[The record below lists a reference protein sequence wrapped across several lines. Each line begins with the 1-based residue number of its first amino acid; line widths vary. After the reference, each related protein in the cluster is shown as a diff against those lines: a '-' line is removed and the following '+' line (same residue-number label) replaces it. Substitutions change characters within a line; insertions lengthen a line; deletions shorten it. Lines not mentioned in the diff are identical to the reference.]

1 MFSAILGFIPKL
13 VSNFLYRKLNYEHAR
28 EGLAALRVAE
38 GIFKASR
45 DLGGMYSHPWYLG
58 KEIVDSSKLIEDLDA
73 LGNRARSKKLHFI
86 LNNIKKNLDT
96 IYINAT
102 VNPLII
108 VDGESDLTDEQN
120 ELNLV
125 RAKNQQCANDES
137 IPLITEARKL
147 IAKLETRPNYS

>member
-13 VSNFLYRKLNYEHAR
+13 VSTFLFRKLNYEHAR

-45 DLGGMYSHPWYLG
+45 DLGGMYSYPWYLG
-58 KEIVDSSKLIEDLDA
+58 KEIVDSSKLFEDLDA

-86 LNNIKKNLDT
+86 LNNIKKSLDI
-96 IYINAT
+96 IYVNAT

-108 VDGESDLTDEQN
+108 VDGVSDLTDEQN

-125 RAKNQQCANDES
+125 RAKSQQSANDVG
-137 IPLITEARKL
+137 IPLIIDAREL
-147 IAKLETRPNYS
+147 IAKLETRPNFS